1 MEGLE
6 LRTGLLVG
14 ATVLLAAICSGSPV
28 PKKHKA
34 EAMPDQQ
41 NFFPGDYSNKGS
53 DRQQLARIM
62 AAFQ

>member
-28 PKKHKA
+28 PKNTK
-34 EAMPDQQ
+34 P
-41 NFFPGDYSNKGS
+41 
-53 DRQQLARIM
+53 RQCRISKTSSPETI
-62 AAFQ
+62 QTKE